1 MRSISLLLSGIAGA
15 TAVVA
20 TTVATPAL
28 AQSDNYPS
36 RTIRLVVPLPPGG
49 ASDNG
54 ARMLSEHF
62 AAVWKQPVVV
72 ENKPGGNGVVGTQ
85 AVAQARPDGY
95 TLLFAVPSI
104 STLKAFLAN
113 PPVDVEKDLLPVSL
127 IVDKGYYLLVN
138 STLPINSTRDLI
150 AYAKANPGKLNYGAY
165 AGGNTLAV
173 ELFKQMAG
181 TDIVKV
187 QYKGEALAALAVA
200 NNEVQV
206 SFGSKLAAQ
215 AFIDSGKIRLLAV
228 TTAKR
233 APTMPNLPTVAET
246 VPGYEPLVWY
256 GLLAPAGTPREIQRK
271 LAAEVAAFVKK
282 PDIAKRFADLEYA
295 PRASTPEEF
304 SAYLASE
311 IKRWTEVAR
320 SAGIKPE

>member
-1 MRSISLLLSGIAGA
+1 METAMKLLKRLL
-15 TAVVA
+15 AVLA
-20 TTVATPAL
+20 IAL
-28 AQSDNYPS
+28 ALPAIAQDVYPS
-36 RTIRLVVPLPPGG
+36 RSIRLIVPLPPGG

-54 ARMLSEHF
+54 ARMLADHLSN
-62 AAVWKQPVVV
+62 VWKQPVLV
-72 ENKPGGNGVVGTQ
+72 ENRPGGNGIIGTQ

-104 STLKAFLAN
+104 STFKAFLSN
-113 PPVDVEKDLLPVSL
+113 PPVDVEKDLAPVSL
-127 IVDKGYYLLVN
+127 LVDKGYYLLVN
-138 STLPINSTRDLI
+138 ANLPVNNVRELI
-150 AYAKANPGKLNYGAY
+150 SYAKANPGKLNYGAY

-200 NNEVQV
+200 NDEVQV

-228 TTAKR
+228 TTGKR
-233 APTMPNLPTVAET
+233 APTLPNLPTVAET

-256 GLLAPAGTPREIQRK
+256 GLLAPAGTAPAILRK
-271 LAAEVAAFVKK
+271 LHSEIVAFARR
-282 PDIAKRFADLEYA
+282 PDITKRFAELEYA
-295 PRASTPEEF
+295 PRATSPEEF
-304 SAYLASE
+304 SVALAAE

-320 SAGIKPE
+320 SAGVKPE